1 MNPQNLFK
9 SVRKFKE
16 GITEEGVNRSGAF
29 VSHYSNVQ
37 TLFRNR
43 QLRTTSKEIA
53 HETEKSTINFTK
65 MYVHAEMKSGHSK
78 NDAVQNWNSALFP

>member
-1 MNPQNLFK
+1 MNPQNLVK
-9 SVRKFKE
+9 SVREFKE

-43 QLRTTSKEIA
+43 QLRTTSKE
-53 HETEKSTINFTK
+53 
-65 MYVHAEMKSGHSK
+65 
-78 NDAVQNWNSALFP
+78 NSS